1 MSRKRLI
8 SFDWAMRNLLVSK
21 ENFEILEGFLSELLR
36 DDIHIFEI
44 LESENEKKDRRKKF
58 NRVDLLVKNKQ
69 GEVVIIEIQ
78 YERESDCLQRILC
91 GTSKVITEHI
101 QESKPYA
108 EIVKVISVNIL
119 YYDLG
124 QGEDYVYH
132 GSTSFLG
139 LHKQDVLQLSEDQ
152 QEIYQKHE
160 FRQIFP
166 EYYLIKVNGLNEP
179 PRDGLDEW
187 IYFLKNEEIREDF
200 KAKGLAKAWQV
211 LDFMALAEQ
220 ERFAYERYQEDL
232 RHRSTMLRSSYTL
245 GVKKG
250 VKQGIKQGVRHG
262 LMQGERKKAREI
274 ALKLI
279 DVLDAQTIAQKTG
292 LSVEEITALPRSKA

>member
-1 MSRKRLI
+1 MARKRLI
-8 SFDWAMRNLLVSK
+8 SFDWAMRSLLVNK
-21 ENFEILEGFLSELLR
+21 DNFEILEGFLSELLR
-36 DDIHIFEI
+36 DDIHLFEI
-44 LESENEKKDRRKKF
+44 LESETEKKDRRKKF

-69 GEVVIIEIQ
+69 GEVIIVEIQ

-152 QEIYQKHE
+152 QEIYHKHE

-166 EYYLIKVNGLNEP
+166 EYYLIKVNGLNEA

-211 LDFMALAEQ
+211 LDFMALSEQ

-250 VKQGIKQGVRHG
+250 VKQGIRQGVKHG

-274 ALKLI
+274 ALRLI
-279 DVLDAQTIAQKTG
+279 DVLDEQTIALKTG
-292 LSVEEITALPRSKA
+292 LSVEEITSLKSTKN